1 MDATAKAKAPKVSL
15 AERLRWNDIIAPWLV
30 RLLFL
35 GVGLLIGLYMLAPG
49 QNKATVNYMPPAY
62 TALPNGVV
70 EITNPDGIAS
80 TLPVVVADTSTA
92 RNLGFTGVGSEALD
106 NQLLLYV
113 LTRETTTRATYAMT
127 DVHANV
133 QLAAINAT
141 GEIVSITDV
150 PMGTARAAVAEP
162 HRWLLAA
169 RSGTLDALGI
179 GVGSLMNIDAV
190 RKVNY

>member
-1 MDATAKAKAPKVSL
+1 MDATRKAPKVSL

-49 QNKATVNYMPPAY
+49 QNKATLNYMPPAY

-70 EITNPDGIAS
+70 EIANPDGIAS

-92 RNLGFTGVGSEALD
+92 RSLGFAGVGPEALD
-106 NQLLLYV
+106 NQLMLYV
-113 LTRETTTRATYAMT
+113 LTRETTTRATYAMA
-127 DVHANV
+127 DVRANV
-133 QLAAINAT
+133 QLAAIDAA
-141 GEIVSITDV
+141 GDIVSITDV
-150 PMGTARAAVAEP
+150 PMGTVRATVSEP

-169 RSGTLDALGI
+169 KAGTLNALGI
-179 GVGSLMNIDAV
+179 GVGSKLNVDAV